1 MYHLI
6 CDKKLEYLIVVTP
19 SYASSDW
26 SKTIPTY
33 IDFKQPYNFGA
44 RENKNKPIT
53 EVLKTYKDRFTLL
66 ASSDILDFHLRYPPD
81 IPIQENFPEAFI

>member
-26 SKTIPTY
+26 SKTIPTH
-33 IDFKQPYNFGA
+33 IDFKQPYTF
-44 RENKNKPIT
+44 RSRKNKNKPIT